1 MSGILQRSLG
11 QFECLVGM
19 SAPVMGINAVFCSR
33 EQDANSSPQ
42 LPVVKTGEVGGAFND
57 VSVGWIGD
65 QFI

>member
-1 MSGILQRSLG
+1 M
-11 QFECLVGM
+11 GM

-42 LPVVKTGEVGGAFND
+42 LPVVKTGEVGGPFND
-57 VSVGWIGD
+57 VSVGRIGD